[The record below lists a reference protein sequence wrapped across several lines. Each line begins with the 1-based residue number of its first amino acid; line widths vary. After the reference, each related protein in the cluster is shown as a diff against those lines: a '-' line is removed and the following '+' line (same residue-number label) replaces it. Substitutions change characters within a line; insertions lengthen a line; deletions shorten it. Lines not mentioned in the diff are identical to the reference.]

1 MNSQD
6 QKSVERVV
14 MHHCTRILSVKKYPS
29 PDLPAPA
36 GPHAGSG
43 QGGGDQ
49 GTLAKK

>member
-1 MNSQD
+1 MNT
-6 QKSVERVV
+6 VV
-14 MHHCTRILSVKKYPS
+14 MYHCTSILSVKKYPS
-29 PDLPAPA
+29 PDPPAPA